1 MRVVSRLLK
10 SCASPPREL
19 SDRLHLL
26 RLDERVLVRLLL
38 GDVDREHEEAHDRA
52 LPVALRHHGAAGVD
66 RTALGVAAGVFVADG
81 LTGVGAR
88 QRRCDLGIGV
98 GAGDFGHGAPDDLVL
113 FEAEPAGIDPVGEAV
128 ALVGVQ
134 IGHHRRDGIEDEAQ
148 ALFRAAQRLGGLVEL
163 TLGGAQFFVGLRE
176 RRRALGHPG
185 FQRLVLRR

>member
-1 MRVVSRLLK
+1 
-10 SCASPPREL
+10 
-19 SDRLHLL
+19 
-26 RLDERVLVRLLL
+26 
-38 GDVDREHEEAHDRA
+38 
-52 LPVALRHHGAAGVD
+52 
-66 RTALGVAAGVFVADG
+66 LGVAAGVFVADG
-81 LTGVGAR
+81 LTGVCAR

-176 RRRALGHPG
+176 RRRALDTRASSVW
-185 FQRLVLRR
+185 FCSSMSRS